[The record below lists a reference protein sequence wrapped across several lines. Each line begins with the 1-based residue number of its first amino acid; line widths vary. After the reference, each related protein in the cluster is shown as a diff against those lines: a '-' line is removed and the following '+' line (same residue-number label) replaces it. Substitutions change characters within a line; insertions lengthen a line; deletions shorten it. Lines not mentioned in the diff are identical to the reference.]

1 MVKVTFDVN
10 ILIPSTLWDG
20 SVAQKLLFKLIQ
32 SDSKIFS
39 TNEILTE
46 YQKVLKRDFEFSD
59 DRVAKIIE
67 KIIMFVTII
76 ETNSKVESVKDDPDD
91 NKILE
96 CALDSGSEYLISY
109 DKHLLKLKEFQGIRI
124 VKPEEFLGNFI

>member
-10 ILIPSTLWDG
+10 ILISSTLWEG

-32 SDSKIFS
+32 SDSEIFS
-39 TNEILTE
+39 TNGILTE

-59 DRVAKIIE
+59 DRIAKIME

-76 ETNSKVESVKDDPDD
+76 ETNSKVEAVKDDLDD

-109 DKHLLKLKEFQGIRI
+109 DKHLLKLKEFQGVKII
-124 VKPEEFLGNFI
+124 KPEEFLKILK